1 MINSLQLTR
10 LACGKL
16 ERVLPAELRENGSTV
31 ARAAGQLPL
40 ASSGC
45 CAKLEA
51 VRRRVGIPEGREGQ
65 MRVQKSIEIAA
76 PPEKVWPFFV
86 EPEKVLQWCITFKRF
101 EYSATQR
108 GGIGTPLYIEE
119 QAGGG
124 LTKMQFEVTEW
135 KENERLALRMVS
147 GANYGSYHQQ
157 WSLERSPSGSRFTF
171 MEEIELPFGV
181 IGKLLGLVAQRM
193 SLATVGKMEA
203 KLKALAEA

>member
-1 MINSLQLTR
+1 
-10 LACGKL
+10 
-16 ERVLPAELRENGSTV
+16 
-31 ARAAGQLPL
+31 
-40 ASSGC
+40 
-45 CAKLEA
+45 
-51 VRRRVGIPEGREGQ
+51 

-135 KENERLALRMVS
+135 KENESLALRMVS

-157 WSLERSPSGSRFTF
+157 WSLERSASGSRFTF